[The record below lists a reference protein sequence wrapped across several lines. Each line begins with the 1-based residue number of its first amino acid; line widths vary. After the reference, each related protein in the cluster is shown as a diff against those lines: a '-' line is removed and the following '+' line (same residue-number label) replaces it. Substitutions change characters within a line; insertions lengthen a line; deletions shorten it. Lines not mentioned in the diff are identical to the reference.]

1 MSFEDRFSRRVV
13 NAPPAETCHAG
24 RWVVREKGAAGVRV
38 NRVAAR
44 SGDALMPGPTGEW
57 EVGRGGLEDASAGQ
71 FFPDALPSDQDVEA
85 LLQLGQR
92 LREESHEG
100 WLAWSE
106 VNPLAPGLNEA
117 VRPHPFEDRIE
128 DELQHLEAVCR
139 KPRTHIRLE
148 VERELVG
155 RARRIAREAPEWL
168 AAHTED
174 WHHRTLA
181 GVQPRRIRAEIREER
196 WNLYENRVAAR
207 LVDNL
212 VVWLRRRIAEV
223 RRIRDDIL
231 RRFEELDDTAQG
243 SGRHR
248 AERIYSLWGE
258 AWHAD
263 WQEVADN
270 TLKRLERLLY
280 EVLALKDSSLY
291 RHMPQRAQVPR
302 TLRMTNLL
310 TTDDDYRGVAH
321 LWHQWS
327 LLPTRDSLSPRM
339 HYQRQQDLH
348 RSFDAWCMLLVVRA
362 CSQLRICPADDDD
375 WESALAKGHS
385 VQLEKG
391 LRVEWE
397 DCGSVSI
404 GATQEMGGLTLRF
417 VPSLQ
422 SLESARTEDALAQRV
437 APITDAVAEQPHW
450 TVVLHPGSA
459 SRAPYD
465 AIATIGNP
473 PQPGVPGAVDF
484 IRVSPFS
491 LDCVERV
498 ARAIRWA
505 TLVPRLLA
513 YPPSVSAPPDE
524 SYRAER
530 WLDED
535 DNGRWAM
542 VALPRGQKSM
552 QHDVGRRLREAE
564 KRERSAPKRQPAK
577 KDEAKKAVDEWRTFK
592 QTVDA
597 AIAKL
602 CELRTCPRC
611 GGERAEFQ
619 QRGDRCFTARCWS
632 DSCRAQWGLHALP
645 DGKGQVPVFL
655 DPTMPNPAAGPHE
668 IDELVGCDILA
679 LPNEDAPTSFL
690 HPRRHSV
697 SASLHD
703 LLRDRS
709 RQRRA

>member
-1 MSFEDRFSRRVV
+1 MSFEDRFSGRVV
-13 NAPPAETCHAG
+13 EVLPARTDHAG
-24 RWVVREKGAAGVRV
+24 RWIVREKGTTGAVRM

-57 EVGRGGLEDASAGQ
+57 EVAQGELEARVGR
-71 FFPDALPSDQDVEA
+71 FFPDALPSDQDAEA
-85 LLQLGQR
+85 LLQLGKR
-92 LREESHEG
+92 LRDESHGG

-106 VNPLAPGLNEA
+106 INPLARGLHDA
-117 VRPHPFEDRIE
+117 VRPHCFEKTIE
-128 DELQHLEAVCR
+128 NELQHLEAVCR

-155 RARRIAREAPEWL
+155 RARRIARDAPEWL

-181 GVQPRRIRAEIREER
+181 GVQPGRIRAEIREER
-196 WNLYENRVAAR
+196 WDLYENRVAAR
-207 LVDNL
+207 LVDNV

-223 RRIRDDIL
+223 RRIRDNVLAHIASFDA
-231 RRFEELDDTAQG
+231 TSQG
-243 SGRHR
+243 SRHR
-248 AERIYSLWGE
+248 FNRICSLWGE
-258 AWHAD
+258 AVSAAD
-263 WQEVADN
+263 AQQIADD

-280 EVLALKDSSLY
+280 KVLALKDSILY
-291 RHMPQRAQVPR
+291 RQVPKRGQVPR

-310 TTDDDYRGVAH
+310 TTDDHYRGVAR
-321 LWHQWS
+321 LWQQWS
-327 LLPTRDSLSPRM
+327 LLPTRGSLSPRM

-348 RSFDAWCMLLVVRA
+348 ESFDAWCMLLVVRA
-362 CSQLRICPADDDD
+362 CSQLRLCPSADDD
-375 WESALAKGHS
+375 WEAALAKGHAI
-385 VQLEKG
+385 QLEKG
-391 LRVEWE
+391 LRVRWE
-397 DCGSVSI
+397 DSGSVSI
-404 GATQEMGGLTLRF
+404 GANEEMGGLLCRF

-422 SLESARTEDALAQRV
+422 SLESARTRDALAERIT
-437 APITDAVAEQPHW
+437 PIINAVAEQPHW
-450 TVVLHPGSA
+450 TVVLHPA
-459 SRAPYD
+459 SESSAPYN

-473 PQPGVPGAVDF
+473 PQRGVQGAIDF

-524 SYRAER
+524 SYRAES
-530 WLDED
+530 WLED
-535 DNGRWAM
+535 DNGQWAM
-542 VALPRGQKSM
+542 VALPRDHESM
-552 QHDVGRRLREAE
+552 QQDIERRLRGAE
-564 KRERSAPKRQPAK
+564 RRESGIANRQTAK
-577 KDEAKKAVDEWRTFK
+577 KDEAKKAVNEWRTFK

-611 GGERAEFQ
+611 GGRAEFR
-619 QRGDRCFTARCWS
+619 QRGERCFTARCQS
-632 DSCRAQWGLHALP
+632 DSCRAQWELHALP
-645 DGKGQVPVFL
+645 DGKGPIPVFRA
-655 DPTMPNPAAGPHE
+655 PNVPAAGPHE

-679 LPNEDAPTSFL
+679 LPSEDDPASFL
-690 HPRRHSV
+690 HPRRCSV

-703 LLRDRS
+703 LLRERPTG
-709 RQRRA
+709 RG

>member
-1 MSFEDRFSRRVV
+1 MNFEDRFSGRVV
-13 NAPPAETCHAG
+13 DALPAGTQHAG
-24 RWVVREKGAAGVRV
+24 RWIVGEKSTTGATRV

-44 SGDALMPGPTGEW
+44 SGDALLPGPTGEW
-57 EVGRGGLEDASAGQ
+57 EVGKGGLEDASVGQ
-71 FFPDALPSDQDVEA
+71 FFPEPLPSDQDAEA

-92 LREESHEG
+92 LRDESHGG

-106 VNPLAPGLNEA
+106 INPLAPGLDEA

-128 DELQHLEAVCR
+128 HELQHLEAVCR

-155 RARRIAREAPEWL
+155 RARRIARDAPEWL

-181 GVQPRRIRAEIREER
+181 GVQPRRVRAEIREER
-196 WNLYENRVAAR
+196 WDLYENRVATR

-223 RRIRDDIL
+223 RRIRDDIMN
-231 RRFEELDDTAQG
+231 RFEELDDTAQG
-243 SGRHR
+243 SSRHR
-248 AERIYSLWGE
+248 AERIYCLWGE
-258 AWHAD
+258 AWQAG
-263 WQEVADN
+263 WQEVADS

-280 EVLALKDSSLY
+280 KVLALQDSNLY
-291 RHMPQRAQVPR
+291 RQVPTRAQVSR

-310 TTDDDYRGVAH
+310 TTDDHYRGVAR
-321 LWHQWS
+321 LWS
-327 LLPTRDSLSPRM
+327 LLPTRGSLSPRM

-348 RSFDAWCMLLVVRA
+348 ESFDAWCMLLVVRA
-362 CSQLRICPADDDD
+362 CSQIRICPADDDD
-375 WESALAKGHS
+375 WESALAKGRS

-404 GATQEMGGLTLRF
+404 GATQEMGGFALRF

-437 APITDAVAEQPHW
+437 APIIEAVVEQPHW

-473 PQPGVPGAVDF
+473 PQRGVQGAIDF

-524 SYRAER
+524 SYRAES
-530 WLDED
+530 WLED
-535 DNGRWAM
+535 DNGQWAM
-542 VALPRGQKSM
+542 VALPRDHESM
-552 QHDVGRRLREAE
+552 QQDIERRLRGAE
-564 KRERSAPKRQPAK
+564 RRESGIANRQTAK
-577 KDEAKKAVDEWRTFK
+577 KDEAKKAVNEWRTFK

-597 AIAKL
+597 AIAEL

-611 GGERAEFQ
+611 GGRAEFH
-619 QRGDRCFTARCWS
+619 QRGERCFTARCWS
-632 DSCRAQWGLHALP
+632 DSCRAQWELHALP
-645 DGKGQVPVFL
+645 NGQGRIPVFRA
-655 DPTMPNPAAGPHE
+655 PNVPAGGAHE

-679 LPNEDAPTSFL
+679 LPSEDDPGGFL
-690 HPRRHSV
+690 HPRRRSV
-697 SASLHD
+697 STFLRD
-703 LLRDRS
+703 LLRE
-709 RQRRA
+709 

>member
-1 MSFEDRFSRRVV
+1 MSFEDRFSGRVV
-13 NAPPAETCHAG
+13 DALPAGTQHAG
-24 RWVVREKGAAGVRV
+24 RWIVRGRGTTGTMRV
-38 NRVAAR
+38 NHVAVQ

-57 EVGRGGLEDASAGQ
+57 EVGKGGLEDASVGQ
-71 FFPDALPSDQDVEA
+71 FFPDALASDQDVEA

-92 LREESHEG
+92 LREESHDG
-100 WLAWSE
+100 WLAWSG
-106 VNPLAPGLNEA
+106 VNPLAPGLDEA

-128 DELQHLEAVCR
+128 HELQHLEAVCH

-196 WNLYENRVAAR
+196 WDLYENRVAAR
-207 LVDNL
+207 LVDKL

-231 RRFEELDDTAQG
+231 SRFEELDDTAQDG
-243 SGRHR
+243 SRHR

-258 AWHAD
+258 AWHAN
-263 WQEVADN
+263 WQEVADS

-280 EVLALKDSSLY
+280 KVLALQDSSLY
-291 RHMPQRAQVPR
+291 RQVPMRAQVPR

-310 TTDDDYRGVAH
+310 TTDDHYRGVAR
-321 LWHQWS
+321 LWS

-524 SYRAER
+524 PHRAAS
-530 WLDED
+530 WLDKD
-535 DNGRWAM
+535 DNGQWAM
-542 VALPRGQKSM
+542 VALPRGHESIER
-552 QHDVGRRLREAE
+552 GLREAE
-564 KRERSAPKRQPAK
+564 RRERGTAKRQMAK

-597 AIAKL
+597 AIANL

-611 GGERAEFQ
+611 GERAEFQ
-619 QRGDRCFTARCWS
+619 QRGARCFTARCRS
-632 DSCRAQWGLHALP
+632 DSCRAQWELRALP
-645 DGKGQVPVFL
+645 DGKGRVPVFL
-655 DPTMPNPAAGPHE
+655 VPLPNPAAGPHE

-679 LPNEDAPTSFL
+679 LPSEDDPARFL
-690 HPRRHSV
+690 HPRHRSV
-697 SASLHD
+697 SAFLHN
-703 LLRDRS
+703 LLREHPDGPDGARLGPS
-709 RQRRA
+709 